1 MQTRSSPALTTLHRM
16 AEHANLP
23 NWQNLSKNVLHE
35 RLQEQFDLERLQ
47 RASSRNVKGK
57 RKRLDD
63 ESADSSNLK
72 SVRSKRSSSS
82 SSSSSS
88 ARKKKESEATFDPIM
103 RCPLGKHVYEFVRP
117 NGSCSRFNVE
127 SLVDYLIAS
136 GDFVDPESR
145 LPFSDE
151 DLRKIDKSAE
161 KAGLKKKSVF
171 AAKNSPENIAR
182 YADLTFRRDALLGLE
197 RCAGEVVTEMLYI
210 VEECNPDEAEM
221 RLLMREFPA
230 FAEYYG
236 QLRAAD
242 PDFAKQSMSSWK
254 VFLKG
259 PPNRPTSDEY
269 GLLQIIQMFMRG
281 CEAGTV
287 TVFPP

>member
-23 NWQNLSKNVLHE
+23 NWQNLSKSVLHE

-57 RKRLDD
+57 RKRLDE
-63 ESADSSNLK
+63 ESADLSLLK

-88 ARKKKESEATFDPIM
+88 ALKKKETEATFDPIM

-145 LPFSDE
+145 LPFSDD
-151 DLRKIDKSAE
+151 DLRNIDKSAE

-197 RCAGEVVTEMLYI
+197 RYEYVKFRVYLILIIHLTVRRCAGEVVTEMLYI

-221 RLLMREFPA
+221 RLLMRGINTA
-230 FAEYYG
+230 ITRY
-236 QLRAAD
+236 
-242 PDFAKQSMSSWK
+242 S
-254 VFLKG
+254 
-259 PPNRPTSDEY
+259 
-269 GLLQIIQMFMRG
+269 
-281 CEAGTV
+281 
-287 TVFPP
+287 